1 MAPIPASAHGTTA
14 PTAKYRDATATPRS
28 PVTGSIATI
37 ENVALAG
44 IAGTRTSARRRMSRR
59 MMASNGAGQSYRRSS
74 FIRIP
79 EGDFLMGSD
88 EGQID
93 EQPVHR
99 VWVDTFALS
108 VY

>member
-1 MAPIPASAHGTTA
+1 
-14 PTAKYRDATATPRS
+14 
-28 PVTGSIATI
+28 
-37 ENVALAG
+37 
-44 IAGTRTSARRRMSRR
+44 
-59 MMASNGAGQSYRRSS
+59 MASNSAGPSYRTSS

-88 EGQID
+88 EGQAD

-108 VY
+108 VYPVTREQFAAFLEATGHDAPRDWANRTRLTPVCPSSA